1 MSSGHH
7 IQTFTMIYQLRTKI
21 SEFSDLFYFLTKFID
36 NFYFSYTQNGLLH
49 MLDRNRR
56 IKLAPERFQTCAE
69 QFDVL
74 ITCEERVYDQVID
87 FLENRESTNNVPVH
101 VINVEIQD
109 NHEEAVA
116 GAFLISDLVSMLAK
130 TSDLDN
136 EIDEVCYNFE
146 SENNKN
152 ILHCI
157 QFY

>member
-1 MSSGHH
+1 
-7 IQTFTMIYQLRTKI
+7 
-21 SEFSDLFYFLTKFID
+21 
-36 NFYFSYTQNGLLH
+36 

-56 IKLAPERFQTCAE
+56 IKLAPERFQNSAE

-87 FLENRESTNNVPVH
+87 FLENRESTSNVPVH